1 MGWVDLSTALDY
13 VSVHV
18 SMVLRSED
26 AHCITAPNSVKDVV
40 FSNPRTELV
49 HIVIKLWALA

>member
-26 AHCITAPNSVKDVV
+26 THCITAPNSVKDVV
-40 FSNPRTELV
+40 SSNPRTALV
-49 HIVIKLWALA
+49 HIVMKL